1 MLLAGPASAFMLHP
15 CGPRP
20 ALRAAPA
27 RMSHPASML
36 LPASLSVQ
44 LAELTAAEWSKGG
57 RGETPENPAELPAE
71 VLVWG
76 VGSLAFL
83 SLVLVGVIVF
93 KVRQAGLA
101 DAAVTEAI
109 EGVTEAMAANE
120 EKRR

>member
-27 RMSHPASML
+27 QISRPASML
-36 LPASLSVQ
+36 LPASMSVQ
-44 LAELTAAEWSKGG
+44 LAELTAAEWSTGG

-71 VLVWG
+71 VLIWG

-101 DAAVTEAI
+101 DAAINEAV

>member
-1 MLLAGPASAFMLHP
+1 MLRLVQSWSSNPSSAV
-15 CGPRP
+15 
-20 ALRAAPA
+20 
-27 RMSHPASML
+27 L
-36 LPASLSVQ
+36 LE